1 MSLGQNDEAFQQLET
16 CYQNHAQDP
25 ATCNSLKLMDT
36 YSKFVT
42 FTTPTTSLKLDK
54 NEAELLRPYIQS
66 EMERAMAT
74 YDKKYRMKLERPVQV
89 EVYPNHEDFAV
100 RTMGMPGLGALGV
113 TFGYVVAM
121 DSPSGRKPGT
131 F

>member
-1 MSLGQNDEAFQQLET
+1 MRLGQNDEAFQQLET
-16 CYQNHAQDP
+16 CFHNEFQDA
-25 ATCNSLKLMDT
+25 ATRNSLKLMDT

-54 NEAELLRPYIQS
+54 KEAELLRPYIQS
-66 EMERAMAT
+66 EMERAMGT

-100 RTMGMPGLGALGV
+100 RTLGMP
-113 TFGYVVAM
+113 
-121 DSPSGRKPGT
+121 
-131 F
+131 